1 MTINLD
7 TCLHWSCRTQ
17 QSIRIE
23 ARGTEAQPRYT
34 TLPGKSKERIPH
46 IALPTLTMWVLNTI
60 LAKALIERFSSH
72 KEASLTV
79 HLHKLIQYQVRN

>member
-7 TCLHWSCRTQ
+7 TCLRWSCPTQ
-17 QSIRIE
+17 HSIQIE
-23 ARGTEAQPRYT
+23 ARGTEAQRRYT
-34 TLPGKSKERIPH
+34 TLPSKSKKRITH